1 MGDSVVRGRAV
12 PALGARPSGP
22 RLPPALLWRGRL
34 AERLDQGVRQPV
46 TLICAGP
53 GWGKTALAG
62 SWAAARA
69 VSGPIAWLSCEP
81 RHNHPYALWS
91 DLVLALRTSGAVPPG
106 HTLPETGPLPAEDD
120 VEYAVRVAAAVAAL
134 PAPVV
139 LVLDDLH
146 QVTDER
152 TLTGLA
158 ALVAR
163 PGHRLRFVLISRGEP
178 GLPLH
183 RERAAGELTE
193 IRSADLAFRAA
204 ETAEL
209 SARSGRR
216 LPADRLADLLRRTE
230 GWPAG
235 LRLAMEAPD
244 GVSPAAAAED
254 YLLREVL
261 AAQPA
266 HRQLF
271 LLRTS
276 VSDRIC
282 AGLADA
288 LTGQQH
294 SQQILVE
301 LAAANL
307 FVERIGSGRWFRYHP
322 LFRAALRYRV
332 TSNKPGEVPRLHLLA
347 AQWHNGQGDG
357 LTALTHA
364 AAAGDWGLAGR
375 LVVDHGLPLA
385 ASADHAEL
393 FEVLRRIPPGR
404 LTDSPELVLCAALLR
419 YAHGDL
425 AAVPEQLARARGMLQ
440 SYAPGY
446 RGRVELAVAML
457 ESGAVTRRRG
467 DMPAVIESTTAL
479 LAELTSLDAE
489 RVPSL
494 LPYRAMA
501 LNNKGSAL
509 FWTGR
514 LDHADRYLW
523 AAASAARVTGT
534 PLIEIN
540 ALSHLALLVHR
551 QGSPGEAAGHAAS
564 ALDAARRIDAVT
576 HPAVAPAHLAQSF
589 IELDRGA
596 DTEAETALRQ
606 GLKSLGEHP
615 ETVMAGLAAVLRARL
630 LVDRGEPTTARAV
643 LTKAAGEAGE
653 GQDAPL
659 LDRSFALAESEID
672 LALGEPA
679 AVVKRYAAG
688 PLTPAEQ
695 VGLARAHLALGD
707 FHAAEQL
714 LALAREGSDRVAM
727 VSAWVLTALAADA
740 HSRSGRAADA
750 LGHALAAAEAD
761 RIRRPFR
768 RLDPERVLVLAG
780 RQQWLNEPRGPA
792 GDGVLAEI
800 TGEIPVLSGLPS
812 ADPLSEREVDV
823 LQYLPTV
830 LTAGE
835 IAESLGI
842 SVNTVKAHMR
852 SIYRKLGAGRRRE
865 AVVQARQ
872 AGLL

>member
-22 RLPPALLWRGRL
+22 RLPPRLLWRGRL

-46 TLICAGP
+46 TLVCAGP

-91 DLVLALRTSGAVPPG
+91 DLVLALRTSGGVPPG
-106 HTLPETGPLPAEDD
+106 HPLPEAGPSPAEDGLD
-120 VEYAVRVAAAVAAL
+120 YAARVAAAVAAL

-146 QVTDER
+146 RVTDER
-152 TLTGLA
+152 TLAGLA

-163 PGHRLRFVLISRGEP
+163 PGGRLRFVLITRGEL
-178 GLPLH
+178 GIPLH

-193 IRSADLAFRAA
+193 IRSADLAFRPA

-209 SARSGRR
+209 SAQSGRR
-216 LPADRLADLLRRTE
+216 LSAERLADLLRRTE

-235 LRLAMEAPD
+235 LRLAMEAPE
-244 GVSPAAAAED
+244 GISPAAAAED

-261 AAQPA
+261 ATQPA

-276 VSDRIC
+276 VCDRVC

-294 SQQILVE
+294 SQRILEE

-322 LFRAALRYRV
+322 LFRATLRHRV
-332 TSNKPGEVPRLHLLA
+332 TVSKPGEVPRLHLLA

-357 LTALTHA
+357 LTALRHA
-364 AAAGDWGLAGR
+364 AAAGDWGLVGR
-375 LVVDHGLPLA
+375 LVVDHGLTLV

-393 FEVLRRIPPGR
+393 FEVLRRIPSGR
-404 LTDSPELVLCAALLR
+404 LADSPELLLCSAILR

-425 AAVPEQLARARGMLQ
+425 AAVPQQLARARALLQ
-440 SYAPGY
+440 TYAPGY
-446 RGRVELAVAML
+446 RGRVELAAAVL
-457 ESGAVTRRRG
+457 ESGTVTRRRG
-467 DMPAVIESTTAL
+467 DMPAVIEDTTAL
-479 LAELTSLDAE
+479 LAELTRLDAN
-489 RVPSL
+489 VPSL
-494 LPYRAMA
+494 LPYRAMV

-523 AAASAARVTGT
+523 AAASAARVTRT

-551 QGSPGEAAGHAAS
+551 QGSPAEAAGHAIA
-564 ALDAARRIDAVT
+564 AIEAARRIDALT
-576 HPAVAPAHLAQSF
+576 HPAVAPAYLAQAF
-589 IELDRGA
+589 IKLDQGA
-596 DTEAETALRQ
+596 DVDAEADLRQ
-606 GLKSLGEHP
+606 AFMALGEHP

-630 LVDRGEPTTARAV
+630 LIDRGEPAAARTV
-643 LTKAAGEAGE
+643 LAKAAAEAGPE
-653 GQDAPL
+653 QHAPL
-659 LDRSFALAESEID
+659 LDRSFDLARAEID

-688 PLTPAEQ
+688 PLAPAEQ
-695 VGLARAHLALGD
+695 VCLARGHLALGD
-707 FHAAEQL
+707 FTAAEQL
-714 LALAREGSDRVAM
+714 LALAREGSDRVSVVA
-727 VSAWVLTALAADA
+727 AWVLTALAADA

-768 RLDPERVLVLAG
+768 RLDPERMLVLAG
-780 RQQWLNEPRGPA
+780 RQQWLSEPRGPVA
-792 GDGVLAEI
+792 DGVLAEI
-800 TGEIPVLSGLPS
+800 TGEIPVLGGLPS
-812 ADPLSEREVDV
+812 ADPLSEREIDV